1 MSFRKTTHCFARN
14 NAVSLPEIILN
25 SKIINEKYKEYI
37 PLNYLLMLKSAL
49 KEDINCADVTS
60 LYLALKN
67 RVVHAEI
74 KAKARGTIACL
85 FIVKDVYSL
94 IDKNIKV
101 SLLKKD
107 GDEVRSG
114 DVVADIFGGA
124 DSILKG
130 ERVALNFLQH
140 FSGVAT
146 LSRRF
151 ADKVKRYPV
160 KILDTRKTLPLYR
173 FLEKYAVK
181 IGGCFNHRFGLD
193 DMILIKRNHVDLNG
207 GIKNTM
213 ELIGK
218 SVRRDKLVEIE
229 VRNLEEL
236 KESVNFSPD
245 IIMLD
250 NMKIHDIKKA
260 REITPVRIKLEVSG
274 NINLK
279 NVERVAQTGVN
290 FISIG
295 AITHSAKALD
305 LSLAIR

>member
-1 MSFRKTTHCFARN
+1 MFFRRTTHCFARN

-25 SKIINEKYKEYI
+25 SKTINEKYREYI
-37 PLNYLLMLKSAL
+37 PINYLSMLESAL

-60 LYLALKN
+60 LCLVPKN
-67 RVVHAEI
+67 MVVHAEI
-74 KAKARGTIACL
+74 KAKEQGTIACL
-85 FIVKDVYSL
+85 FIVKDIYSL
-94 IDKNIKV
+94 INKSVKV
-101 SLLKKD
+101 SFFKKD
-107 GDEVRSG
+107 GDKVKGG
-114 DVVADIFGGA
+114 DVIADVFGPA

-146 LSRRF
+146 LSRKF
-151 ADKVKRYPV
+151 ADRVKRYPV

-173 FLEKYAVK
+173 FLEKYSVRV
-181 IGGCFNHRFGLD
+181 GGCFNHRFGLD
-193 DMILIKRNHVDLNG
+193 DMILIKRNHVDLNA

-213 ELIGK
+213 ELISK
-218 SVRRDKLVEIE
+218 NVKKDKLVEIE
-229 VRNLEEL
+229 VRNLKEL
-236 KESVNFSPD
+236 KEAVSFSPD

-250 NMKIHDIKKA
+250 NMEMRYIKKA
-260 REITPVRIKLEVSG
+260 REIAPEKIKLEVSG

-279 NVERVAQTGVN
+279 NVEMVARTGVD

-305 LSLAIR
+305 LNLTIR